1 MPSQKPPLPSQT
13 LLMIGGHHAAT
24 WPALGTGEM
33 RRQVLLLDSLP
44 GRDRQG
50 EGVGINVERAEL
62 PTGEL
67 YGGDGWGPSIR
78 GLVSRAGRFLS
89 VKFSNPLPEFRH
101 LAEAGNQ
108 GSQEILLSVKPLT
121 SARCPLPESYGWS
134 QMGEDQSLAG
144 RGRERHL
151 WVLLASV

>member
-1 MPSQKPPLPSQT
+1 M
-13 LLMIGGHHAAT
+13 
-24 WPALGTGEM
+24 
-33 RRQVLLLDSLP
+33 
-44 GRDRQG
+44 
-50 EGVGINVERAEL
+50 ERAEL
-62 PTGEL
+62 ATGEL
-67 YGGDGWGPSIR
+67 YGGDGWGPSIG
-78 GLVSRAGRFLS
+78 GLVSRAGHFLS

-134 QMGEDQSLAG
+134 QMGEDQPLAG

-151 WVLLASV
+151 WVLLAFV